1 MSFLDTA
8 DACAIAEHVRK
19 ALLGPGQVSAVRRV
33 QGRHVD
39 E

>member
-19 ALLGPGQVSAVRRV
+19 ALLGPGQVAEHFLV
-33 QGRHVD
+33 
-39 E
+39 